1 MPAGVGW
8 WTYLKFT
15 TAAGLSMVAGSQTVH
30 YIYKPLEDIED
41 WYARF
46 EQEQKRQREK
56 ARAMTFP
63 VAEVAVKPSTPPIKL
78 ESTDQDNKLNTESN
92 TGADVSNDRDKKI
105 TEVEVTKTAND
116 T

>member
-41 WYARF
+41 WFARF

-56 ARAMTFP
+56 ARVMAFP
-63 VAEVAVKPSTPPIKL
+63 VAEVAVKHSAPPIEV
-78 ESTDQDNKLNTESN
+78 ESTNQDNKIDTESN
-92 TGADVSNDRDKKI
+92 TGADVSTDGDKKI
-105 TEVEVTKTAND
+105 TEVEVTKTANE

>member
-56 ARAMTFP
+56 ARAMALP

-105 TEVEVTKTAND
+105 TEVEVTKTANE